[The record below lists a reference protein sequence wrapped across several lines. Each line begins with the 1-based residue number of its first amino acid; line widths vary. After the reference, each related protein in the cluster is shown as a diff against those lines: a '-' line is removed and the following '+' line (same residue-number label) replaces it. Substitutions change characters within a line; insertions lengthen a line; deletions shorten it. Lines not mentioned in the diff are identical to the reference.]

1 MNIHTFSSKLIA
13 GLMTG
18 ALAVSLA
25 VVNVSPAFAQDSGP
39 TTPAELTRPEIRQQR
54 IERLYQR
61 TLNWRDLQTD
71 NLARANEG
79 ATRTQS
85 YIDEKKAAGLD
96 TSSLEAALASYR
108 TQIAEAQTFHDQA
121 VGVLATHSGFDDAG
135 TMTDLTAAR
144 VTIADAAGDLG
155 QARVRL
161 ANAVFNLRQA
171 VKDFRQA
178 NGLTR

>member
-1 MNIHTFSSKLIA
+1 MNIHTFSRKLIA

-25 VVNVSPAFAQDSGP
+25 VVNVSPAFAQGNGP
-39 TTPAELTRPEIRQQR
+39 TATESRPEIRQQR

-71 NLARANEG
+71 NLARATEG
-79 ATRTQS
+79 ATRTQT

-96 TSSLEAALASYR
+96 TSSLEAALASYK

-135 TMTDLTAAR
+135 MMTDITAAR
-144 VTIADAAGDLG
+144 ITITDAAGDLG

-161 ANAVFNLRQA
+161 VNAAFNLRQA
-171 VKDFRQA
+171 IKDFRQA
-178 NGLTR
+178 NGLTH